1 MLGAREKNFSN
12 QETIFCKQSKII
24 MPDSQASETQDE
36 WQAMFDCIVYCKIG
50 CTKVKEI
57 HVFVWFIN
65 ECVLIY
71 IFLNFFGKI
80 NAYLAGH
87 D

>member
-1 MLGAREKNFSN
+1 M
-12 QETIFCKQSKII
+12 C
-24 MPDSQASETQDE
+24 
-36 WQAMFDCIVYCKIG
+36 
-50 CTKVKEI
+50 
-57 HVFVWFIN
+57 FVWFIN

-87 D
+87 DWHPKNDNKI

>member
-1 MLGAREKNFSN
+1 MSGRPCL
-12 QETIFCKQSKII
+12 
-24 MPDSQASETQDE
+24 
-36 WQAMFDCIVYCKIG
+36 IVLYI
-50 CTKVKEI
+50 VKL
-57 HVFVWFIN
+57 VVQKLKKYMCFVWFIN